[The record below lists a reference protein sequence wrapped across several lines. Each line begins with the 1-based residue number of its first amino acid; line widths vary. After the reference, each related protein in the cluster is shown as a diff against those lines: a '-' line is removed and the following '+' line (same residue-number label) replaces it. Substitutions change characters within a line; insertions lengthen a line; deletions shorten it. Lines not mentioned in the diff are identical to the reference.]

1 MKIKFLKYFKFHL
14 IFIFYICFYPLAFSE
29 DNGPEQLII
38 KIYHDY
44 AWVAVIGDQWKGE
57 GISSQ
62 KLPVLQKYFDYRLAA
77 LLEKDNECNSRGG
90 RTCNLDFDPI
100 FASQDPA
107 VYDLRVGNLKNNES
121 IDVEFKYPE
130 NHERILVKYVVVNSG
145 SGWRV
150 KDICYQHKS
159 CLSTILS
166 VKEGLNNPS
175 NL

>member
-1 MKIKFLKYFKFHL
+1 MNS
-14 IFIFYICFYPLAFSE
+14 P
-29 DNGPEQLII
+29 
-38 KIYHDY
+38 
-44 AWVAVIGDQWKGE
+44 
-57 GISSQ
+57 SQ

>member
-77 LLEKDNECNSRGG
+77 LLEKDNES
-90 RTCNLDFDPI
+90 P
-100 FASQDPA
+100 
-107 VYDLRVGNLKNNES
+107 LKNPQTAS
-121 IDVEFKYPE
+121 IARPHLRF
-130 NHERILVKYVVVNSG
+130 
-145 SGWRV
+145 WRAGTASFHYSTYWFLAV
-150 KDICYQHKS
+150 FAHAYTPS
-159 CLSTILS
+159 CRRAIACR
-166 VKEGLNNPS
+166 
-175 NL
+175 